1 MLHFSKSDEETH
13 SNIIYILDVL
23 RVSIFSFLGE
33 QMLINS
39 WREKQFVTRCSRWF
53 RREKPLQNEISWCD
67 FNRALAHIS
76 GWLNLITC
84 AAGLCCACSERQQM
98 LWMSCGTQML
108 RPHTGRQDL
117 LKTLPRCSEIS
128 VSMGHCSGKHR
139 RTCGWELIPDPTTT
153 LHYTTLW
160 PNG

>member
-1 MLHFSKSDEETH
+1 
-13 SNIIYILDVL
+13 
-23 RVSIFSFLGE
+23 
-33 QMLINS
+33 MLINS

-53 RREKPLQNEISWCD
+53 RREKPEQNEISWCD
-67 FNRALAHIS
+67 FNRALAHS
-76 GWLNLITC
+76 GWLNLITR

-153 LHYTTLW
+153 ESTAKYQLFSDIYQRCFCQKSSGYKNRANW
-160 PNG
+160 VKS